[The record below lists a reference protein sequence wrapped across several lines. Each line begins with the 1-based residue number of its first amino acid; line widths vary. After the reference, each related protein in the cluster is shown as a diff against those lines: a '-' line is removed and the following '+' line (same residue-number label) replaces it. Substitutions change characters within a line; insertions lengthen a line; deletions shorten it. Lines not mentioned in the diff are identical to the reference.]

1 VWAGFNYAMASN
13 MGMVMR
19 GIYSKKCLQ
28 DFKGMDGINLCV
40 PNFLGPEFFRSFIF
54 PVLLLCGPAS
64 LGGLRPCGMRLRQHI
79 SRTRSTAA
87 SMYVTNSC
95 TQVVRGSAGHHRLH
109 HRRHA
114 KQCQR

>member
-54 PVLLLCGPAS
+54 PVLLLRGPGS
-64 LGGLRPCGMRLRQHI
+64 LGGLRRLRQLI
-79 SRTRSTAA
+79 SRTRSTSA

-95 TQVVRGSAGHHRLH
+95 TQFVWGSAGHHRLH
-109 HRRHA
+109 HGRHA
-114 KQCQR
+114 KHCQR